1 MDDRGKILLGLK
13 MACLLSGTVALFGS
27 QVSCGSVGVA
37 LADPVV
43 ANCTFSGG
51 ACSKLRVALLF
62 AVFAFLNSIAIL
74 AGEFMA
80 IRRSFLAVLSI
91 PGASF
96 FLIVFALCADVYG
109 DKIDG
114 SSCTFGAG
122 FAFAV
127 IGFVAS
133 VGHFIV
139 SNQADP
145 ALPSPVSM
153 DATKAT
159 LILGALSLLS
169 IIIGLA
175 TPLVTT
181 GSYTFYLTKLC
192 LQSSTGGQCTDW
204 HEVSVQTTTTMC
216 MQGALAS
223 ACLALILSV
232 AVVIMHLTAISRP
245 KPQNL
250 ELLGGL
256 SIAVALCSL
265 TSFALVTTSMDVAGF
280 AGSAHGPQTPQTPQT
295 PASTTFTFQVR
306 DYRNVG
312 CTGTPSVSLPTS
324 VATSGVCMLSGTEN
338 VMLIGTC
345 AAPSLAVFTASDCSG
360 TANNAFALQD
370 LRTIAGGGGGCMAK
384 TTDDGVLI
392 TYQEITTDCS
402 ALPPALLGQSHYHGG
417 FFFLIFGFL
426 AAIAHSVVSEVAT
439 TRRVTQTDQT
449 TATTGDKQKY
459 CGPMS
464 CYVAMVCTPVVGT
477 VVGAAVLAAKTHG
490 DASATAIGAVVGAAV
505 GAMLGAWVM
514 LCPVDKRVVN
524 SITEATTLERA
535 GPFIVLGTGYL
546 HGEVFRALYAGHGN
560 GVLGTTM
567 NACWV
572 AWVTAWSFAGIVA
585 LAIVARCVAQ
595 LEGGT
600 RGRLTSQFHDMMNGI
615 CSSPLVVGVLVF
627 ASMVSAIVV
636 ACSSVGDRTFRPLEM
651 LSFTV
656 LAPFLLKFMGVDTDC
671 DRLYVGTCNLSP
683 HDLPDAHRV
692 LRDDDAGA
700 GRRTS
705 QIEMNA
711 MGKDAGRRVSQ
722 VQMDALPA
730 APVVAFSPGG
740 AEIKICE
747 TAVEAAMSGIVAP
760 HLPPPT
766 TAAVLCSGC
775 GTVRVAGVPFCSN
788 CGTNYRNC
796 KN

>member
-13 MACLLSGTVALFGS
+13 MACLLSGTMALFGP

-37 LADPVV
+37 LTDPMV
-43 ANCTFSGG
+43 ANCTFSG

-114 SSCTFGAG
+114 SSVCTFGAG

-181 GSYTFYLTKLC
+181 GSYTFYLTKSC

-216 MQGALAS
+216 MQGALTS

-245 KPQNL
+245 KPPNL

-256 SIAVALCSL
+256 SIAVALCFL

-280 AGSAHGPQTPQTPQT
+280 AGSAHGPQTPQTP
-295 PASTTFTFQVR
+295 A
-306 DYRNVG
+306 
-312 CTGTPSVSLPTS
+312 
-324 VATSGVCMLSGTEN
+324 
-338 VMLIGTC
+338 
-345 AAPSLAVFTASDCSG
+345 
-360 TANNAFALQD
+360 
-370 LRTIAGGGGGCMAK
+370 
-384 TTDDGVLI
+384 
-392 TYQEITTDCS
+392 S

-477 VVGAAVLAAKTHG
+477 VVGAAVFAAKTHG
-490 DASATAIGAVVGAAV
+490 DASATTIGAVIGAAV

-671 DRLYVGTCNLSP
+671 DRLYVGTRNLSP

-788 CGTNYRNC
+788 CGT